1 VFILAMYKDKERRR
15 GKLAKYF
22 EEMKEYTCHKNC
34 SPDILNVELRPLNS
48 I

>member
-1 VFILAMYKDKERRR
+1 MYKDKERRR

-22 EEMKEYTCHKNC
+22 EEMKEFTCHKK
-34 SPDILNVELRPLNS
+34 STSDILNVELRPLNS